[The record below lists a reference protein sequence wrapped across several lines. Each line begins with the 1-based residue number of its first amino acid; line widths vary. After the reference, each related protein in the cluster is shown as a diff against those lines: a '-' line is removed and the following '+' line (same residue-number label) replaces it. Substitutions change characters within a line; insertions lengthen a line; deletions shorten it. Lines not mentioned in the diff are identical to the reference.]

1 MTFISGHVVCILG
14 LRTTQPLGA
23 GPPGSVKGRIPFPGI
38 GLKLDQSLIGYSHNF
53 CAPFT
58 LGHTVGGTN
67 CSMKIM

>member
-1 MTFISGHVVCILG
+1 MLGSCLG
-14 LRTTQPLGA
+14 LWDIQHLG
-23 GPPGSVKGRIPFPGI
+23 PELPGSVKGRIPFPGI
-38 GLKLDQSLIGYSHNF
+38 GLKLDQSLIGYLHNF